1 MKRVLLL
8 LLLLQSFSVPCQAAV
23 YQWLDAQ
30 GVTHFTDDPDKIPTR
45 YRSRAKELP
54 ISVEPAAP
62 SSPSPAE
69 VQPVPAPAPSPA
81 SSAGQES
88 GARGE
93 QFWRSSFAGLRSQ
106 LKTLEEALAAKQA
119 KQVELRRKRAIYTRI
134 RDREAVN
141 AMQQEIAADELR
153 VSQLKEKLA
162 ELERQADQALVP
174 AEWRQ

>member
-23 YQWLDAQ
+23 YQWLDSQ

-62 SSPSPAE
+62 SAPSPAQI
-69 VQPVPAPAPSPA
+69 QPVPAPAPSPA
-81 SSAGQES
+81 AQDT

-106 LKTLEEALAAKQA
+106 LRMLEEGLAAKQA
-119 KQVELRRKRAIYTRI
+119 KLVELHRKRVIFTRI

-141 AMQQEIAADELR
+141 EMQQEIAADELR
-153 VSQLKEKLA
+153 VSQLREKLA
-162 ELERQADQALVP
+162 ELGRQADRALVP